1 MCFLFSL
8 SRWNQSKAE
17 KANTGTDI
25 KNIKR
30 KELKRKS
37 RGDGSAAGRCVCSL
51 FGCAEGLRG
60 AGGCRQRSQK
70 PEENSES
77 LLYEDTPRMAAGERK
92 KKKKKISD
100 GSLRNNRTN
109 GSCGG
114 LRYIKCHFPVT
125 REASFPPLFF
135 PLSLFF
141 LFSLFLFFS
150 PSRSALSSLIKLI
163 RKNSSLIFCFE
174 FLHNRLD
181 YPFI

>member
-1 MCFLFSL
+1 MKTPLG
-8 SRWNQSKAE
+8 WQQA
-17 KANTGTDI
+17 
-25 KNIKR
+25 
-30 KELKRKS
+30 
-37 RGDGSAAGRCVCSL
+37 RG
-51 FGCAEGLRG
+51 
-60 AGGCRQRSQK
+60 
-70 PEENSES
+70 
-77 LLYEDTPRMAAGERK
+77 K

-150 PSRSALSSLIKLI
+150 PSRSALSSLFQPS
-163 RKNSSLIFCFE
+163 RKRVAGAGRTPGREREGRTDRGRPRGSRCPRPLPLPQRRADSPSLPMGATLTVPAAEHEPRSPGGRGAGPRKPRPPHLHRVTSSP
-174 FLHNRLD
+174 RL
-181 YPFI
+181 PPPPLRQ